1 MSVTGSPRAVVGV
14 LGLTGVLAALQG
26 TIMLPL
32 ISHLPEIYD
41 VDAMQASWI
50 ITATLLAGA
59 LATPVVSRLADMFGK
74 RRLIIVAL
82 VIMVAG
88 CLLLALVHVYAVA
101 IVGRAMQ
108 GVTASV
114 LPVALSVLKD
124 VMPPERVGS
133 GIAIVSATLGIG
145 SAAGLPLAGLMYG
158 QLGFSSLF
166 WLTGGLA
173 ALLALASW
181 RFLPRSSP
189 TGRRRAVRPEW
200 GRPARHRSHLPVAG
214 ALAGRRMGLAQW

>member
-1 MSVTGSPRAVVGV
+1 
-14 LGLTGVLAALQG
+14 
-26 TIMLPL
+26 MLPL

-74 RRLIIVAL
+74 RRLIIIAL
-82 VIMVAG
+82 IIMVAG
-88 CLLLALVHVYAVA
+88 CLLLALVHAYAVA
-101 IVGRAMQ
+101 LVGRAMQ
-108 GVTASV
+108 GVTAAV

-166 WLTGGLA
+166 WLTGGIA

-181 RFLPRSSP
+181 RFLPRSAP
-189 TGRRRAVRPEW
+189 TGRRERFDLSGAVLLGIALTSLLLVLSQGGEWGWRSGETVVLAIVGRAVPRPL
-200 GRPARHRSHLPVAG
+200 ASLG
-214 ALAGRRMGLAQW
+214 AAHT